1 VLQTSL
7 RRVFHYDCAYVL
19 LLCFCCYLIPFLG
32 FLIADFF
39 LLYISV
45 FNYLFLYHSCIFA
58 LLFLFFL
65 FRELFCKPHVKLIAP
80 TAYVPFS
87 VFVMTYYVYDM
98 MRHRDVILH
107 CRYSTVDNILRT
119 VITSIFVGIYDCP
132 VCLRHLFLSL
142 HYIGGKKLCL
152 IPCVFTLGFT
162 KFKSGMFLT

>member
-1 VLQTSL
+1 M
-7 RRVFHYDCAYVL
+7 FL
-19 LLCFCCYLIPFLG
+19 LLLNPLSRIFDRGL
-32 FLIADFF
+32 F

-142 HYIGGKKLCL
+142 HYIGGKKRCL
-152 IPCVFTLGFT
+152 IPCVLTLGFT